1 MVFFGRIANVQN
13 TPFSTNKTLRLREKL
28 LDLTVPAVMGVINC
42 TPDSFYSGSRQQ
54 NTSGLLKQ
62 AEKMIHEGAS
72 ILDIGGYSSRPG
84 ADEVPEAEEVHRT
97 VPMISMLKKYF
108 PQTPVSIDTFRRE
121 VAQQALD
128 AGASIINDITG
139 GMHDEGMMQLAAEYK
154 CALVVMHMRGTPKTM
169 GTMTDYQDLVNE
181 VTLFL
186 EQRVQ
191 AALAAGVTDV
201 IIDPG
206 FGFAKT
212 PDQNFELMRGFSHF
226 GSIGRPVLAGLS
238 RKSMIWRT
246 LNITPDEA
254 LNGTTVLNTIALMRG
269 ASILRV
275 HDVREAVECIK
286 LFSRSSH

>member
-1 MVFFGRIANVQN
+1 MVFFGRIADVQN
-13 TPFSTNKTLRLREKL
+13 TPFSTNKTLRLRDRL
-28 LDLTVPAVMGVINC
+28 LDLTTPAVMGVINC

-54 NTSGLLKQ
+54 NAPGVLKQ
-62 AEKMIHEGAS
+62 AELMIQEGAS

-97 VPMISMLKKYF
+97 VPMIAMLQKYF

-121 VAQQALD
+121 VARQALD

-139 GMHDEGMMQLAAEYK
+139 GLHDEGMVSLAADYK
-154 CALVVMHMRGTPKTM
+154 CALIVMHMRGTPKTM
-169 GTMTDYQDLVNE
+169 GTLTDYQDLVNE
-181 VTLFL
+181 VALFL
-186 EQRVQ
+186 NQRVH
-191 AALAAGVTDV
+191 AALDAGVTDV

-212 PDQNFELMRGFSHF
+212 ADQNFEMLRGFGQFSAA
-226 GSIGRPVLAGLS
+226 GRPVLAGLS

-246 LNITPDEA
+246 LNITPDDA

-275 HDVREAVECIK
+275 HDVREAVECVK
-286 LFSRSSH
+286 LVSHSSQ

>member
-1 MVFFGRIANVQN
+1 MQN
-13 TPFSTNKTLRLREKL
+13 TPFSTNKTLRLRDQL
-28 LDLTVPAVMGVINC
+28 LDLTNPVVMGVINC
-42 TPDSFYSGSRQQ
+42 TPDSFYAGSRHQGL
-54 NTSGLLKQ
+54 SGFLKQ
-62 AEKMIHEGAS
+62 AEKMIQEGAT

-84 ADEVPEAEEVHRT
+84 AEEVPEAEEVQRT
-97 VPMISMLKKYF
+97 VPMIGLLNKYF
-108 PQTPVSIDTFRRE
+108 PQTPISIDTFRRE
-121 VAQQALD
+121 VARQALD
-128 AGASIINDITG
+128 AGASIINDITAATHDD
-139 GMHDEGMMQLAAEYK
+139 GMLKLAAEYK
-154 CALVVMHMRGTPKTM
+154 SVLVVMHMRGTPKTM
-169 GTMTDYQDLVNE
+169 GTLTDYNDLVND

-186 EQRVQ
+186 AQRVH
-191 AALAAGVTDV
+191 AALEAGVTDV

-226 GSIGRPVLAGLS
+226 SSIGRPVLAGLS

-246 LNITPDEA
+246 LDITPEEA

-275 HDVREAVECIK
+275 HDVREAVECVK